1 MHACGQPG
9 SCEADHV
16 APATLVADLAWCGR
30 EALRDPPRL
39 DRRRAPR
46 WAVEGTA
53 TLLGLGTEL
62 GMLAEL
68 VRLEGSPWWLSG
80 LANAAVPAGTRVSVG
95 FSAPDGRPAT
105 GTVERCEERGTGRF
119 HLAVRFDGAPG

>member
-1 MHACGQPG
+1 MHACGQTAF
-9 SCEADHV
+9 CDTDHA
-16 APATLVADLAWCGR
+16 APAALAASLAWCGR

-53 TLLGLGTEL
+53 TLLGLGTGL
-62 GMLAEL
+62 GTLAEL

-80 LANAAVPAGTRVSVG
+80 IAGAAVPVGTRVSVG

-105 GTVERCEERGTGRF
+105 GTVERCEERGAGRH